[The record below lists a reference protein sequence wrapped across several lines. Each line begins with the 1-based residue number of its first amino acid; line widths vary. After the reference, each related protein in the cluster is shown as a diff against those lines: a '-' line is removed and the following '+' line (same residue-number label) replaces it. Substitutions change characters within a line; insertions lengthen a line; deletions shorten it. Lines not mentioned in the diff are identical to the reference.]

1 MLRRLLMSFR
11 ALPLDPLLPAV
22 NWQRPLVISRPLA
35 RFGRS
40 LIWPLLPPHAGDY
53 TPRLCKWSLSLE
65 HDPTS

>member
-11 ALPLDPLLPAV
+11 ALPLNPLLPVV
-22 NWQRPLVISRPLA
+22 NWRLRDSDAVSS
-35 RFGRS
+35 G
-40 LIWPLLPPHAGDY
+40 PLLPPHAGDY